1 MPIDEAK
8 KMRQQAGL
16 AQKSECIQVIVR
28 VRPMNKKETDSK
40 YYSHII

>member
-1 MPIDEAK
+1 
-8 KMRQQAGL
+8 MRQQAGL

-40 YYSHII
+40 YYRHII